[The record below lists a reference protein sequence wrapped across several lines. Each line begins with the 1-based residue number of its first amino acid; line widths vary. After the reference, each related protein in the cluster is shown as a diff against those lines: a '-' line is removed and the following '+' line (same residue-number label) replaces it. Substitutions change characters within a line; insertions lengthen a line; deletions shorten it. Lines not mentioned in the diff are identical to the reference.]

1 MSERQDM
8 ERRRTLSCS
17 GNLGLYCWLH
27 GVDDTTPEE
36 LAAIFHEK
44 AELVRQ
50 YATKVFDDVEEDA
63 EVGAMWDSE
72 TLDELDEKEYY
83 NEDA

>member
-1 MSERQDM
+1 MAEQQND

-27 GVDDTTPEE
+27 GVENATPEE
-36 LAAIFHEK
+36 LASIFHEK

-50 YATKVFDDVEEDA
+50 YAAKIFDEAEEDA
-63 EVGAMWDSE
+63 EIGAMWDSE
-72 TLDELDEKEYY
+72 TYEELDEKEYY
-83 NEDA
+83 EC